1 MHASLGKAIR
11 IEDPGTV
18 DRVNLP
24 DSEVTSS
31 RTNEGNP
38 ETGGNDMRDLIIRR
52 QALYIRRLE
61 LKVDDLKM
69 QLSQQ
74 SLSND
79 VQ

>member
-1 MHASLGKAIR
+1 MK
-11 IEDPGTV
+11 
-18 DRVNLP
+18 
-24 DSEVTSS
+24 VTLK
-31 RTNEGNP
+31 P
-38 ETGGNDMRDLIIRR
+38 VNDMRDLIIRR
-52 QALYIRRLE
+52 QALYIRRLELYIRRLE

>member
-1 MHASLGKAIR
+1 MLR
-11 IEDPGTV
+11 L
-18 DRVNLP
+18 LP
-24 DSEVTSS
+24 VARMKVTLK
-31 RTNEGNP
+31 P
-38 ETGGNDMRDLIIRR
+38 VNDMRDLIIRR
-52 QALYIRRLE
+52 QALYIRRLELYIRRLE